1 MIEDLKSG
9 KLPVG
14 FELRYIENANEVL
27 DLLLEKD
34 RIAWLSFFDARLV
47 SYESN
52 QLTLDFADSQKFA
65 SAHDFKQTRNPAHTQ
80 LLIDAITTV
89 FGFTPTII
97 ER

>member
-1 MIEDLKSG
+1 MQLEEIK
-9 KLPVG
+9 
-14 FELRYIENANEVL
+14 NCWNEVL

-34 RIAWLSFFDARLV
+34 RITWLAFFDARLV
-47 SYESN
+47 SFENN

-65 SAHDFKQTRNPAHTQ
+65 NPHDFKKTRNPSHTKS
-80 LLIDAITTV
+80 LIEAIERV

>member
-1 MIEDLKSG
+1 MQLEDIKS
-9 KLPVG
+9 
-14 FELRYIENANEVL
+14 RWNEVL

-34 RIAWLSFFDARLV
+34 RVTWLAFFDARLV
-47 SYESN
+47 SFENN

-65 SAHDFKQTRNPAHTQ
+65 NPHDFKKTRNPSHTNS
-80 LLIDAITTV
+80 LIKAIERV

>member
-1 MIEDLKSG
+1 MQLEEIK
-9 KLPVG
+9 K
-14 FELRYIENANEVL
+14 RWNEVL

-34 RIAWLSFFDARLV
+34 RVTWLAFFDARLV
-47 SYESN
+47 SFENN

-65 SAHDFKQTRNPAHTQ
+65 NPHDFKKTRNPSHTNS
-80 LLIDAITTV
+80 LIEAIERV

>member
-1 MIEDLKSG
+1 M
-9 KLPVG
+9 
-14 FELRYIENANEVL
+14 ELDQIKARWNEVL

-34 RIAWLSFFDARLV
+34 RITWLAFFDARLV
-47 SYESN
+47 SFENN

-65 SAHDFKQTRNPAHTQ
+65 NPHDFKKTRNPSHTNS
-80 LLIDAITTV
+80 LIEAIERV